1 MSLSLLYKITMLQ
14 ILHLAL
20 YQLVRFLHQISVP
33 LCFSIAWLLV
43 GLIAWSLWSALRDL
57 TAQAQQMHRIP
68 CADCQFFTNTHFLK
82 CPVHPSSALSAEAIN
97 CPDYQASG
105 YRALED

>member
-1 MSLSLLYKITMLQ
+1 MLQ

-20 YQLVRFLHQISVP
+20 YQLVQFLHQISVP